1 MGEFDLAALRAAR
14 REARGDA
21 PVLSFD
27 DRRYELLPEIP
38 WSVVESAAGAE
49 GADAQRVGL
58 SMVRAAFGSDE
69 AYESFIRTEKPSVG
83 EIEELV
89 KWLSAEYGAAT
100 KNGDEPDPKSPPS
113 GAP

>member
-14 REARGDA
+14 REQRGDA
-21 PVLSFD
+21 PVLTFD

-38 WSVVESAAGAE
+38 WSVVEAAAGVD
-49 GADAQRVGL
+49 GADAQQVGVAML
-58 SMVRAAFGSDE
+58 RAAFGSDE
-69 AYESFIRTEKPSVG
+69 AYDAFIRREKPSVG

-89 KWLSAEYGAAT
+89 KWLSAEYGADNAEA
-100 KNGDEPDPKSPPS
+100 NGSGKLAPS